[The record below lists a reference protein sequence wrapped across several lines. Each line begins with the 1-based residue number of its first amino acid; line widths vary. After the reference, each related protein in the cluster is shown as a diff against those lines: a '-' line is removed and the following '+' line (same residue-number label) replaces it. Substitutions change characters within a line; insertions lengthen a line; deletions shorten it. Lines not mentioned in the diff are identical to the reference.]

1 VTLLRPRVVW
11 LIVGWELRRRLRRF
25 TERTAQV
32 LATAFGGLVITLG
45 LVGLAV
51 ASFFAGREPGRAIV
65 HAAAETVPAVVWLLA
80 ALLVGFRVVSGAADP
95 DNRDGY
101 LTTVPAREL
110 FAGVAVVESTTVLL
124 YVCLPIVVAGVAF
137 AAGSGQPAA
146 AVTVSVAGVVPA
158 GVGAATG
165 MVVGFGARN
174 LSARSRLV
182 ARLRVVLWLLLG
194 IGYAAVFLTGQID
207 SALGP
212 LVRGLTRPPFTW
224 LADLALW
231 PVVATQPGRGV
242 VGAAALV
249 VAGTVL
255 FSVAARLATLLW
267 YADGVE
273 TATEHGDGETTIDP
287 GVWGTVAD
295 TRTAW
300 VARVAAT
307 RARRA
312 PVKLVFV
319 VYPVFLLAP
328 EITRAVE
335 TGRVPA
341 SLPSVV
347 PLIAAWAGGAGFALN
362 PLGDQGATLPVAVT
376 SGVSGSAFVRG
387 VALPGAVFGS
397 VTATVAAAGLGVA
410 AGLTA
415 TRIALVVVAGAT
427 LGVAA
432 PALAT
437 GVGVVFPNYD
447 TTEVVR
453 SREAVIPSLFG
464 FAAYSLLLVLLGGP
478 GLLVSIPAVSGV
490 VGGLLG
496 VSPVAVAVGAVA
508 VSVVLVGTVG
518 AASLAYAGSQ
528 VDSYTV

>member
-1 VTLLRPRVVW
+1 MTLLRPRAVW
-11 LIVGWELRRRLRRF
+11 LIVTWELRRRLRRF

-32 LATAFGGLVITLG
+32 LATVFAGLVITLA
-45 LVGLAV
+45 LVALAV
-51 ASFFAGREPGRAIV
+51 GSFLAGSEPGREVVRAT
-65 HAAAETVPAVVWLLA
+65 AETVPAVVWLLA
-80 ALLVGFRVVSGAADP
+80 ALLVGFRVVSSAADP

-110 FAGVAVVESTTVLL
+110 FAGIAVVESATVLL
-124 YVCLPIVVAGVAF
+124 YVCLPVVVAGVAF
-137 AAGSGQPAA
+137 AAGSGQPAVA
-146 AVTVSVAGVVPA
+146 LTVSAAGLVPA

-165 MVVGFGARN
+165 MVIGFGARN
-174 LSARSRLV
+174 LSVRSRLV
-182 ARLRVVLWLLLG
+182 ARLRVVLWLLVG

-212 LVRGLTRPPFTW
+212 LVQALTRPPFTW
-224 LADLALW
+224 LAEIALW
-231 PVVATQPGRGV
+231 PVVVTQPGRGV
-242 VGAAALV
+242 VGLAVLV
-249 VAGTVL
+249 GAGAVL
-255 FSVAARLATLLW
+255 FPIAARLATLLW

-287 GVWGTVAD
+287 GTWGVIAD

-300 VARVAAT
+300 VARVAVT

-341 SLPSVV
+341 SLPSAV
-347 PLIAAWAGGAGFALN
+347 PLMAAWAGGAGFALN

-376 SGVSGSAFVRG
+376 SGVSGNAFVRG
-387 VALPGAVFGS
+387 VALPGAVLGS
-397 VTATVAAAGLGVA
+397 VTATVAATGLGVA
-410 AGLTA
+410 AGLT
-415 TRIALVVVAGAT
+415 TSRIVLVVVAGAT

-478 GLLVSIPAVSGV
+478 GLLVSIPAVSDAV
-490 VGGLLG
+490 AGLVG
-496 VSPVAVAVGAVA
+496 VSSAAVAAGAVA

-518 AASLAYAGSQ
+518 AASLAYAGSK